1 MGLTGTDK
9 PNDDDDDDGGIV
21 SDDSG
26 IEVCAFDNRGM
37 GRSSVPTHKSEYT
50 WANFITEEL
59 KILCFVFLISVL
71 TISCEIGFVSFFTQF
86 GFCFG
91 TEQR

>member
-50 WANFITEEL
+50 
-59 KILCFVFLISVL
+59 
-71 TISCEIGFVSFFTQF
+71 
-86 GFCFG
+86 
-91 TEQR
+91 